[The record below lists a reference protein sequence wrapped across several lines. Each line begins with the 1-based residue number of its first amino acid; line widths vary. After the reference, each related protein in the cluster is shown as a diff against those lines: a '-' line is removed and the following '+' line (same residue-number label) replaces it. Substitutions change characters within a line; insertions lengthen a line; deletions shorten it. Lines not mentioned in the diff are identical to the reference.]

1 MTREP
6 YKPGSP
12 PDRIIK
18 AARRLYFSQRADTVS
33 TELLAREASV
43 SKTTMYKYFRRMEDV
58 LRAVVEGEA
67 ERFETG
73 VPTTANGPDELRDLL
88 VQYGEKLLEFLN
100 EAEIIQFGRLMHEE
114 ARTHPDVAR
123 TFYDAAYGRSHAKL
137 LALIEEGIDAGYV
150 HSTLTAAELAEQL
163 LGMWESLRYVR
174 AQLALTDRPYED
186 PRGWSEKCV
195 ATLFGDG
202 AFLSEKTLPSGSL

>member
-1 MTREP
+1 MTHEP

-18 AARRLYFSQRADTVS
+18 AARRLYFSQRVDTVS
-33 TELLAREASV
+33 TDLLAREASV
-43 SKTTMYKYFRRMEDV
+43 SKTTMYKYFPRMDDV

-73 VPTTANGPDELRDLL
+73 VPTIANGPDELRDLL
-88 VQYGEKLLEFLN
+88 VQYGERLLEFLN

-137 LALIEEGIDAGYV
+137 SSLIEEGIDAGYV
-150 HSTLTAAELAEQL
+150 QSTLTAAELAEQL
-163 LGMWESLRYVR
+163 LGMWESLRYVQ

-195 ATLFGDG
+195 ATLFGAG
-202 AFLSEKTLPSGSL
+202 TFLSKNPR